1 MMCHELTSVSSFVS
15 TKMHALTPR
24 HQQQQHIEETSTRAS
39 TMRAPHALHP
49 SIINLFVATIVVA
62 ISVLCVADLAGRA
75 GAGGAVGDVPVQA
88 QHLGDGDAEGQGVWA
103 RVLPGD
109 VPHAVRVLRSAGD
122 DDPLRNGRKA
132 RPDAGG
138 NQPIHPCRRLQ
149 HQADRPHVP
158 AADNWK
164 VGQGRVYR
172 GRVCRVPGHQMGHGV
187 AADHQGHEERLR
199 RSAGQGTAVHQP
211 RSDA

>member
-1 MMCHELTSVSSFVS
+1 
-15 TKMHALTPR
+15 
-24 HQQQQHIEETSTRAS
+24 
-39 TMRAPHALHP
+39 MRAPHALHP

-122 DDPLRNGRKA
+122 DDPLRNGREA

-138 NQPIHPCRRLQ
+138 NQPLHPRGRLQ
-149 HQADRPHVP
+149 QQADRPHVP
-158 AADNWK
+158 TTDNWK
-164 VGQGRVYR
+164 VDGVLELPSSQEESNG
-172 GRVCRVPGHQMGHGV
+172 PFPNLDHGEPSDHLLI
-187 AADHQGHEERLR
+187 AANLSLSGS
-199 RSAGQGTAVHQP
+199 SA
-211 RSDA
+211 SS